1 MGLFSVGK
9 KKKKDSSVI
18 ENKTVKSD
26 QIIFEK
32 LLSDEDKYLTGLTDK
47 MLAGS
52 PLILSFETLDID
64 QANKVIAFL
73 SGVIYATQGEIINV
87 KDKVFMFA
95 TKDVYEDGSMD
106 EFLKE
111 IVE

>member
-9 KKKKDSSVI
+9 KKKKDEV
-18 ENKTVKSD
+18 EEKVLKSD
-26 QIIFEK
+26 QIVFDS
-32 LLSDEDKYLTGLTDK
+32 LTHDDDPYLTS
-47 MLAGS
+47 LADQLKEGK
-52 PLILSFETLDID
+52 PLILNFEPLDID

-73 SGVIYATQGEIINV
+73 SGVVYAIEGDIVNV
-87 KDKVFMFA
+87 KEKVFMFA
-95 TKDVYEDGSMD
+95 SKDVYDDGSME